1 MASRQAVLG
10 APGYETRVFHLIQVF
25 SALKTDCMCVFE
37 RVGERRRER
46 KREKLRDNQRHRNRG
61 RERGREREG
70 GKEGG
75 TEQNIKI
82 LNKILHKESQPRKVS
97 VDFCPHF
104 HSAFNGIASLI

>member
-46 KREKLRDNQRHRNRG
+46 KREKLRDKQRHRNRG

-75 TEQNIKI
+75 TEERGEGRGERGRI
-82 LNKILHKESQPRKVS
+82 LKNNGSQTRS
-97 VDFCPHF
+97 H
-104 HSAFNGIASLI
+104 GYR